1 MFMPNKSS
9 NWILIA
15 GIVGIIAI
23 ASFWLFKCKFCR
35 GPKIERTLA
44 IIKPDAVAAG
54 NSGKIIDKIE
64 QSGFKIVGMKKIDLT
79 KEKAEDFYAVH
90 KEKPFFNDLI
100 QFMISGPVVVMIIEK
115 ENAIQAWRDLMGST
129 DPQKAADD
137 TLRKVFGTD
146 LTKNAV
152 HGSDSEENAKI
163 EIAKMFPDLMQ

>member
-1 MFMPNKSS
+1 MFVPNKSV

-15 GIVGIIAI
+15 GIVGAVAI

-90 KEKPFFNDLI
+90 KEKPFFNDLV
-100 QFMISGPVVVMIIEK
+100 QFMISGSVVVMILEK
-115 ENAIQAWRDLMGST
+115 ESAIQAWRDLMGAT
-129 DPQKAADD
+129 DPQKAENE
-137 TLRKVFGTD
+137 TLRKTFGTD

-163 EIAKMFPDLMQ
+163 EITKMFPDLMQ